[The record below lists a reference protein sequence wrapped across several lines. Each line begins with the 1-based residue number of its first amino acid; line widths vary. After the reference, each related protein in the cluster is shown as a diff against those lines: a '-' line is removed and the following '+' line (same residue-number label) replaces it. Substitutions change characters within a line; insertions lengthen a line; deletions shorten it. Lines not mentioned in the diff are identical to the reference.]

1 MRNSQVARILSV
13 TPNTTWNELS
23 MPITATAALAGPVE
37 IMPRLD
43 EHLRRAKA
51 RGATV

>member
-1 MRNSQVARILSV
+1 VSLYRYC
-13 TPNTTWNELS
+13 PCYF
-23 MPITATAALAGPVE
+23 VE
-37 IMPRLD
+37 IMSRLD